1 MRIIVKRVVT
11 TEIEVADE
19 AALEALEKAFRD
31 GDKDVNEYCAEH
43 GISGDSAWS
52 MRKVKE

>member
-1 MRIIVKRVVT
+1 MRIIVKRIVT
-11 TEIEVADE
+11 TEIEVDDD
-19 AALEALEKAFRD
+19 AALEALNKAFRD

-43 GISGDSAWS
+43 GISGDSTWS